1 VCEQFQDKY
10 ALTVATRIMY
20 AVNTSRTGFVSS
32 RECRRSEL
40 LAAWR
45 AGDAQDDINRL
56 TRFFSYEHFYV
67 LYCRYWELDSDH
79 DG

>member
-1 VCEQFQDKY
+1 
-10 ALTVATRIMY
+10 MY